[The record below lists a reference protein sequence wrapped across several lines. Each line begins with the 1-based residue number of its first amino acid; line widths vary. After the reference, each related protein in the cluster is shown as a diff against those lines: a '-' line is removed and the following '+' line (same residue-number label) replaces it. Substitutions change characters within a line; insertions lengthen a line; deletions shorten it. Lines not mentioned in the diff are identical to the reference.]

1 MKPKATQKQKTQ
13 RAYGAYLDLV
23 DTADWIRR
31 KLAGPLVTFGLTMN
45 EFRFLAMLFREGPL
59 TLSEAAER
67 RGCNRQN
74 LHVLMMRMRDLGWVR
89 WEITSYAPVEVKESH
104 LPKTMRGK
112 TRTGPRVGVATLT
125 PEGENLIGCVL
136 PKQAK
141 FVKSLMRAL
150 DGREQ
155 QTLSRLCRK
164 LREGDA
170 LKFVKEIRHVDADE
184 DLLV

>member
-1 MKPKATQKQKTQ
+1 MKPRATQRGKTQ

-31 KLAGPLVTFGLTMN
+31 ELAGPLATFGLTMN
-45 EFRFLAMLFREGPL
+45 EFRFLAMLFRDGPV
-59 TLSEAAER
+59 TLSAAAGQ

-74 LHVLMMRMRDLGWVR
+74 LHVLILRLRDRGWVR
-89 WEITSYAPVEVKESH
+89 WEITAYAAVEVKESH
-104 LPKTMRGK
+104 LPKAMRGK
-112 TRTGPRVGVATLT
+112 TRTGPRVGVAKLA
-125 PEGENLIGCVL
+125 PAGENLIGCVL

-141 FVKSLMRAL
+141 LVKSLMRAL

-164 LREGDA
+164 LRERDV
-170 LKFVKEIRHVDADE
+170 LRFVREITHLDSDE